1 MRRLFP
7 LLLLA
12 AAPLAAQDWQGSVA
26 MTLTSPEMGRDPIT
40 MVMHRR
46 GTRIAN
52 VMTMPASA
60 GPMAGQETRM
70 IIDEGSRKMTMLTP
84 LAPGMMIPP
93 AMTGGKPAKGM
104 KIVMDLGAEL
114 DDAKAP
120 EGSVKALGT
129 SQTIAGTKCDDYEVT
144 TEGETM
150 QMCLAS
156 GLGKF
161 AFASASPR
169 GMGSASVPAWARAIA
184 GKFPLQ
190 VRDKAGK
197 FTMTATKITPGAP
210 DAALFEV
217 PDGYADM
224 SAMMG
229 GMGRRPR
236 N

>member
-1 MRRLFP
+1 MRRLLP
-7 LLLLA
+7 TLLLVT
-12 AAPLAAQDWQGSVA
+12 APLAAQEWQGS
-26 MTLTSPEMGRDPIT
+26 MTMLMTSPDMGREPVT

-46 GTRIAN
+46 GTMLAN
-52 VMTMPASA
+52 VMTMPPSA
-60 GPMAGQETRM
+60 GPMAGQEMRM
-70 IIDEGSRKMTMLTP
+70 IIDEGSKKMTMLTP
-84 LAPGMMIPP
+84 LPPGAMIPP

-114 DDAKAP
+114 ADTKVP

-129 SQTIAGTKCDDYEVT
+129 SQTIAGTKCEDYEVT

-156 GLGKF
+156 GLGNF
-161 AFASASPR
+161 SFASASPR
-169 GMGSASVPAWARAIA
+169 GMGAASVPAWARAIV

-197 FTMTATKITPGAP
+197 FSMTTTKITPGAP
-210 DAALFEV
+210 AASLFEV
-217 PDGYADM
+217 PEGYADM